1 MKFIC
6 TSIDSLPASLAPDE
20 RAFTFFKASGRP
32 GVGIVA
38 SALKGSLKR
47 QGYRPTRTQWDFL
60 QLCLAVCATDF
71 AAPRRTSADGWTRVL
86 DLTVGLLEPLR
97 WAPHVPKLESMLRL
111 LTGDFWTLRFTAGGV
126 APPEGKDK
134 PIDSDCVSLLSGGLD
149 SLIGGIDLVKLG
161 RKPLLVSQK
170 AFEDTDRQRRIAAA
184 LGRKAAHLQLSHG
197 IYIIGD
203 RESSTRA
210 RSLAFYAF
218 AVVAA
223 SRIKADAVDIFV
235 PENGFISINPP
246 LVPGRVSSLSTRT
259 THPRFIR
266 ELQEVLDAVGINVR
280 LHLPYGLLTKGQM
293 MNQCRDQGLLTSLA
307 GDTTSCG
314 RYRTYN
320 RRHCG
325 RCVPCMIRRAA
336 FLAWGPDTTKEYAHP
351 SLKGSDKSSGPDD
364 PMAAAL
370 AVLEA
375 KNRGLDRFLG
385 ATLAFAQPGE
395 RAGFRAMLQSG
406 LDELEA
412 LLRHDGIL

>member
-6 TSIDSLPASLAPDE
+6 TSVDSLPAILAPDE
-20 RAFTFFKASGRP
+20 RAFTFFKASGRS
-32 GVGIVA
+32 GVGIIA
-38 SALKGSLKR
+38 GALKRSLNR

-60 QLCLAVCATDF
+60 QLCLAICATDF

-86 DLTVGLLEPLR
+86 DLTVGLLEPRL

-111 LTGDFWTLRFTAGGV
+111 LTGDFWTLRFTDGGV

-149 SLIGGIDLVKLG
+149 SLIGGIDLVKWG

-223 SRIKADAVDIFV
+223 EAIVSYVL
-235 PENGFISINPP
+235 IN
-246 LVPGRVSSLSTRT
+246 TW
-259 THPRFIR
+259 
-266 ELQEVLDAVGINVR
+266 
-280 LHLPYGLLTKGQM
+280 
-293 MNQCRDQGLLTSLA
+293 
-307 GDTTSCG
+307 
-314 RYRTYN
+314 
-320 RRHCG
+320 
-325 RCVPCMIRRAA
+325 PCQ
-336 FLAWGPDTTKEYAHP
+336 K
-351 SLKGSDKSSGPDD
+351 KNSGTG
-364 PMAAAL
+364 
-370 AVLEA
+370 V
-375 KNRGLDRFLG
+375 
-385 ATLAFAQPGE
+385 
-395 RAGFRAMLQSG
+395 
-406 LDELEA
+406 
-412 LLRHDGIL
+412 